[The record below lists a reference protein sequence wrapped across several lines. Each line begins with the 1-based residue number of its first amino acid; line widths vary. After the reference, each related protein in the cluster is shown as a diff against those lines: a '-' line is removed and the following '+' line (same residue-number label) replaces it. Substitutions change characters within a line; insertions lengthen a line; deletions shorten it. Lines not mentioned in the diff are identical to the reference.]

1 MKRFNPKSLTR
12 AVRGPLFSLGVLCL
26 SLAATLTAVGHYDGV
41 LGATPFDAFPA
52 PGQPAQV
59 IQARVVI
66 QGTPAD
72 AQRLQAELE
81 TLGAPLA
88 SHFAQGTVVAAR
100 FEGGDARTLV
110 FLQFPGDAPA
120 PGEVLVVEG
129 PVETLRVPLADG
141 SHLDVGLLVLVH
153 TVEVRE
159 PLLFK
164 TA

>member
-1 MKRFNPKSLTR
+1 MARS
-12 AVRGPLFSLGVLCL
+12 VRGLLFSLGVACL
-26 SLAATLTAVGHYDGV
+26 SLAATLSAVGHHDGV

-59 IQARVVI
+59 VQARVVI

-81 TLGAPLA
+81 ALGAPLA
-88 SHFAQGTVVAAR
+88 SHFAQGTVVGAR
-100 FEGGDARTLV
+100 FEGADARTLV
-110 FLQFPGDAPA
+110 LLQFPGEPPA
-120 PGEVLVVEG
+120 PGQVLVVEG

-141 SHLDVGLLVLVH
+141 GHLEIGLLVLVH
-153 TVEVRE
+153 TVELRE
-159 PLLFK
+159 PILFK